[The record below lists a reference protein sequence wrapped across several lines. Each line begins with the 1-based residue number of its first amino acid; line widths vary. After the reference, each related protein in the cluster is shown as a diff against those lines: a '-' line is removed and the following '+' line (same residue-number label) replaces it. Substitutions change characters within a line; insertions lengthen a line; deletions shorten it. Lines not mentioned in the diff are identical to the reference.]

1 MAKIKFELPEG
12 AESVSFEVEGRCII
26 ATYEPK
32 KVFNKNDIVVFEE
45 YGKKNWGIVSGIG
58 KGSCKN
64 NIYIS
69 KFVDN
74 KMVKDYMINVSCV
87 YLANNKQIHHICN
100 DLGSKGLYLSFEDK
114 DVKPRRWRAERGIK
128 YFYVTSRGYTDLDF
142 DDRRYCDDTRY
153 IIGNYYQTEE
163 QANKV
168 CPEIVSVF
176 DKHKHDLL

>member
-1 MAKIKFELPEG
+1 MAKIRFELPEG

-45 YGKKNWGIVSGIG
+45 YGKKNWGIVSDIG

-87 YLANNKQIHHICN
+87 YLANDKQLRCIHKKL
-100 DLGSKGLYLSFEDK
+100 DDAGLYLSLEEK
-114 DVKPRRWRAERGIK
+114 DVKPKRWRAERGTYY
-128 YFYVTSRGYTDLDF
+128 YFINNKCEIQCAVDIGDKH
-142 DDRRYCDDTRY
+142 DDKFFE
-153 IIGNYYQTEE
+153 IGNYYRTPELAE
-163 QANKV
+163 AARVFVLQAY
-168 CPEIVSVF
+168 
-176 DKHKHDLL
+176 KHKHDLL